1 MSITLNETIG
11 SAYPTDPEDVW
22 NIKSGLSDLGYY
34 EAPEAYGMTPWP
46 DSPMFESIKSFQK
59 DHDLE
64 VDGIMKPEGP
74 TLATMNRK
82 LSQADNS
89 SSDGGQQLAY
99 NPAAANLLDTI
110 LQRRSKGGGGGGNS
124 CPGDRGPMSGDECD
138 DLYEKDSSICRSLPP
153 VPRIRNNCWSSASE
167 RNAACRGGRPMPPL
181 NTGDWP

>member
-11 SAYPTDPEDVW
+11 SSYPTDPEDVW
-22 NIKSGLSDLGYY
+22 NVKSGLSDLGYY

-59 DHDLE
+59 NHDLE

-82 LSQADNS
+82 LSLADNS
-89 SSDGGQQLAY
+89 SSDDGQQLAY
-99 NPAAANLLDTI
+99 NPAATNLLDTI

-124 CPGDRGPMSGDECD
+124 CPGDRGPGSNEDCDRQADVDEQ
-138 DLYEKDSSICRSLPP
+138 ICRQLPL
-153 VPRIRNNCWSSASE
+153 PRLRQPCWQSANE
-167 RNAACRGGRPMPPL
+167 RYAACKGGRPMPPL